1 MPKRRSRLLVALVRV
16 GVALL
21 APSIAVGALVPQAGA
36 TTKRVPPEFVYTSLS
51 RLSLP
56 SQGGVVQL
64 GAYVSGATRCL
75 LRVVRPEAVSV
86 TLYSPDR
93 PCASGTFETSVRLGP
108 NATQHRTRVV
118 LRLTALG
125 EGKRTTRRVVLIER
139 PDPLPLSGNWAGYV
153 VPSLMERDTT
163 APSFTSVSGEFTV
176 PFVTCTAVANGVAS
190 VWTGLR
196 RRVRHCR
203 RPFADGDRL
212 GVLER
217 ELGVSSMVGAHP
229 NLRPGG
235 HGLLVVPVV
244 SRRLRR
250 RFGHATVRAA
260 NGRRESTTSR
270 PASPG

>member
-1 MPKRRSRLLVALVRV
+1 MPKHRSRLLVALVRL

-64 GAYVSGATRCL
+64 RAYVSGATRCL

-93 PCASGTFETSVRLGP
+93 PCASGTFETSVRVGP

-176 PFVTCTAVANGVAS
+176 PSVSCTAVANGVVS
-190 VWTGLR
+190 VWAGLGGASGSAGDLLQTGIDSE
-196 RRVRHCR
+196 CWN
-203 RPFADGDRL
+203 GS
-212 GVLER
+212 
-217 ELGVSSMVGAHP
+217 LGVSSMVGALP
-229 NLRPGG
+229 NIRPGG
-235 HGLLVVPVV
+235 HGLLVVPAV
-244 SRRLRR
+244 SR
-250 RFGHATVRAA
+250 
-260 NGRRESTTSR
+260 
-270 PASPG
+270 